1 METIYGTKRL
11 SNGQAMLLRL
21 FERDLPGE
29 NLLEIKNILSR
40 YLFEKAQQ
48 EADKAMKAKG
58 MTLKQLNQEID
69 ELNNG
74 SRTEYLKR
82 IRKAKNES
90 SH

>member
-21 FERDLPGE
+21 FDRDLPEE

-48 EADKAMKAKG
+48 EADK
-58 MTLKQLNQEID
+58 LID
-69 ELNNG
+69 EGKVTLTDIEKASKEIAEHRGN
-74 SRTEYLKR
+74 YLK
-82 IRKAKNES
+82 K
-90 SH
+90 

>member
-21 FERDLPGE
+21 FERDLPEE

-48 EADKAMKAKG
+48 EADK
-58 MTLKQLNQEID
+58 LID
-69 ELNNG
+69 EGKVTLEDIEKASKEIAEHRGN
-74 SRTEYLKR
+74 YLK
-82 IRKAKNES
+82 K
-90 SH
+90 

>member
-21 FERDLPGE
+21 FERDLPEE

-48 EADKAMKAKG
+48 EADK
-58 MTLKQLNQEID
+58 LID
-69 ELNNG
+69 EGKVTLEDIEEASKEIAEHRGN
-74 SRTEYLKR
+74 YLKK
-82 IRKAKNES
+82 IRNEGS
-90 SH
+90 N

>member
-21 FERDLPGE
+21 FERDLPEE

-48 EADKAMKAKG
+48 EADK
-58 MTLKQLNQEID
+58 LID
-69 ELNNG
+69 EGKVTLEDVEEASKEIAEHRGN
-74 SRTEYLKR
+74 YLKK
-82 IRKAKNES
+82 IRNEGS
-90 SH
+90 N

>member
-21 FERDLPGE
+21 FERDLPEE
-29 NLLEIKNILSR
+29 NLLEIKNILSK

-48 EADKAMKAKG
+48 EADK
-58 MTLKQLNQEID
+58 LID
-69 ELNNG
+69 EGKVTLEDIEEASKEIAEHRGN
-74 SRTEYLKR
+74 YLKK
-82 IRKAKNES
+82 IRNEG

>member
-48 EADKAMKAKG
+48 EADK
-58 MTLKQLNQEID
+58 LID
-69 ELNNG
+69 EGKVTLEDVEEASKEIAEHRGN
-74 SRTEYLKR
+74 YLKK
-82 IRKAKNES
+82 IRNEGS
-90 SH
+90 N